1 MSRYHDLAANAK
13 RRPVDQAEANV
24 YPGARASRSQ
34 LVPHRFGQMDLFE
47 LDDLVLGGRIA
58 GRKGVQS
65 VSQQACL
72 GSAGP
77 SPLRLERWQ
86 WPCRSR
92 RRSWADGQK
101 TKQMSAQPKKGVL
114 SWIPLEMHSTF
125 TGVHRAFSYGNRE
138 RSKCIGIHRDGMTR
152 GISAGTTARTSKPGR
167 MFTGVHRAFSHGYH
181 SKCIGIHRAF
191 SHGSTERSLMDTIR
205 DAIEF
210 IVMV

>member
-72 GSAGP
+72 PVA
-77 SPLRLERWQ
+77 E
-86 WPCRSR
+86 
-92 RRSWADGQK
+92 
-101 TKQMSAQPKKGVL
+101 
-114 SWIPLEMHSTF
+114 
-125 TGVHRAFSYGNRE
+125 
-138 RSKCIGIHRDGMTR
+138 
-152 GISAGTTARTSKPGR
+152 
-167 MFTGVHRAFSHGYH
+167 
-181 SKCIGIHRAF
+181 
-191 SHGSTERSLMDTIR
+191 HGSRQTQEVEPA
-205 DAIEF
+205 AIAAHHAHE
-210 IVMV
+210 VHKSGAG

>member
-1 MSRYHDLAANAK
+1 MSRYLAANAK
-13 RRPVDQAEANV
+13 RRPVDKAEANV

-34 LVPHRFGQMDLFE
+34 LVPHRFGHMDLFE
-47 LDDLVLGGRIA
+47 LDDLGLGGRIA

-114 SWIPLEMHSTF
+114 SWIPYEMHSTF

-138 RSKCIGIHRDGMTR
+138 RSL
-152 GISAGTTARTSKPGR
+152 A
-167 MFTGVHRAFSHGYH
+167 
-181 SKCIGIHRAF
+181 
-191 SHGSTERSLMDTIR
+191 STERSLMDTIR
-205 DAIEF
+205 NALEF
-210 IVMV
+210 TERSLMDPQSVLSWTPFEMRWNSS

>member
-1 MSRYHDLAANAK
+1 MYLFKLAAAAGPS
-13 RRPVDQAEANV
+13 RGRAEPRLTESPPAEANV

-114 SWIPLEMHSTF
+114 SWIPYEMHSTF

-138 RSKCIGIHRDGMTR
+138 RSL
-152 GISAGTTARTSKPGR
+152 A
-167 MFTGVHRAFSHGYH
+167 
-181 SKCIGIHRAF
+181 
-191 SHGSTERSLMDTIR
+191 STERSLMDTIR
-205 DAIEF
+205 NALEF
-210 IVMV
+210 TERSLMDPQSVLSWTPFEMHWNSS